1 MPAVPLASLLLRAS
15 RWFDRQLL
23 EGLQAAGWPALTAAQ
38 SLVLAH
44 LDRTGTPPAELA
56 RRLGHSRQATHQPGH
71 TQPARPSTEPARR
84 GGRLVTL
91 TDSGHAMTGDAR
103 RLLLHLE
110 DELGRGRAAELR
122 NLLNDF
128 DRSDSRPS
136 RADGVRHDSPE
147 STAARTTHYWN
158 GPSGRM
164 PHQGSSLSPESCAV
178 PSSRSSAV
186 TLCPAW
192 TSVR

>member
-91 TDSGHAMTGDAR
+91 TDSGHAMTGDAAASSSTSKTNSAAPPEPTASAMTHPSR
-103 RLLLHLE
+103 QQRARHTTGTVLQGVCRIKDLPCHPKVAQSPV
-110 DELGRGRAAELR
+110 LGRVRSHFARPGR
-122 NLLNDF
+122 
-128 DRSDSRPS
+128 P
-136 RADGVRHDSPE
+136 
-147 STAARTTHYWN
+147 
-158 GPSGRM
+158 
-164 PHQGSSLSPESCAV
+164 
-178 PSSRSSAV
+178 
-186 TLCPAW
+186 
-192 TSVR
+192 